1 MSTPRII
8 TVTGT
13 LFNVSGQPTS
23 GTVQFLSPVNVSH
36 NDSDDL
42 MVISSRSVIA
52 GSDGEISIPIPCS
65 NDPAWS
71 PSSWTWQIK
80 LKTEDHT
87 LVWNAVVP
95 YNAPLATIALNEL
108 APVPQANGELYALIN
123 HTHSG
128 FVTEAELADAIDTA
142 LGNIEAGSVTSV
154 NGQTGVVTLTKSS
167 VGLGNVTNTADP
179 DKPVSNAQQTA
190 LDSKVSKT
198 GDTMTGDLT
207 LRDSGN
213 TKGYRFRSTGGA
225 LDLEFGAAE
234 LWIAGKS
241 GSGGD
246 PFGGTQYLLMKM
258 RSNGGGVSAEGPWE
272 FNGAVTGIDK
282 ADVGLTNVDDTS
294 DANKPVSTP
303 TQNALAL
310 KADTSALSG
319 YATLVGG
326 VIPTSQIPAVALSE
340 FMGTSANQAAML
352 AKPGQ
357 LGDWTIR
364 TDTSTTWFITGSDPT
379 QLANWTQLVTPS
391 SPVQSVNGQTGVVT
405 LSKSDIGLGNLDNT
419 SDVNKPLSTADT
431 NALALK
437 APLASPTF
445 TGTVSGITKSMV
457 GLGNL
462 DNTSDVNKPVSTAQA
477 IAIAA
482 MVDPSELATALGPYA
497 TTSALTTGL
506 AGKLDAVTTYLDALY
521 GNTNPTDHSLIGWTF
536 DPYAGVQG
544 GVVLATAGLAYSVR
558 IRVLRSTITNINM
571 HFTTAGA
578 TLTAGQCFAAVYSD
592 TGTLL
597 GTTVD
602 QATNWASSG
611 YKTCALSSPIT
622 GLTPYTWVRVVW
634 WFNGTTGPT
643 LSRAINSNT
652 AITNAGMTS
661 NFRSATANTAL
672 TTTAPGTLGTLTG
685 FLTGWWIGLS

>member
-419 SDVNKPLSTADT
+419 SDVNKP
-431 NALALK
+431 
-437 APLASPTF
+437 
-445 TGTVSGITKSMV
+445 
-457 GLGNL
+457 
-462 DNTSDVNKPVSTAQA
+462 VSTAQA